1 MTQVIIT
8 YSVFAKNTACVTFPR
23 WDAVLMRRFKV
34 SSRKDSFKI
43 TNSNLWADVRGESIL
58 KHHRQCLSSSSSS
71 SSSSPT
77 GTRRY
82 SWLMRRWPARRTWTM
97 TCPSCRRWPT
107 SSLSSLCII
116 IVKMMIM
123 ISIGDF
129 DMPELFE
136 LINSDNHII
145 FGNNQSPN
153 LHCHASIIVILTS
166 PT

>member
-1 MTQVIIT
+1 MIIT
-8 YSVFAKNTACVTFPR
+8 YSVSAKNTACVTFPR

-82 SWLMRRWPARRTWTM
+82 SWLTRRWPARRTWTM

-107 SSLSSLCII
+107 KLTMSSSSSLWHHHYHQDDDHDHHWRLWHAWAARPDQHP
-116 IVKMMIM
+116 K
-123 ISIGDF
+123 SI
-129 DMPELFE
+129 
-136 LINSDNHII
+136 HII
-145 FGNNQSPN
+145 
-153 LHCHASIIVILTS
+153 TS
-166 PT
+166 PTLLSSTNTR